1 VELYNYTIKPIYQL
15 ATDEK
20 SIQDFMTPSASPA
33 QIINGIKDYY
43 DVTTPEGAGHL
54 TGTIIL
60 TAAMIAIGAAS
71 ASSGAEAATS
81 DAADAGETLHRPY
94 LRVSTIDAI
103 KANSE
108 TIDGDFVDANSHE
121 VIEGDYQIGHKYGYE
136 FYKFKE
142 WAENINM
149 SQADFNDYMN
159 NPDFYQIEDPLSNMS
174 HAYEAPADIFY
185 GGN

>member
-20 SIQDFMTPSASPA
+20 SIQDFMTPSASPT

-54 TGTIIL
+54 TGTIVF
-60 TAAMIAIGAAS
+60 TAATMAIGAAS
-71 ASSGAEAATS
+71 AGSGVEAATS
-81 DAADAGETLHRPY
+81 NTADAGETLYRPY

-103 KANSE
+103 KAN
-108 TIDGDFVDANSHE
+108 TQTMDGNFLDPRGDI
-121 VIEGDYQIGHKYGYE
+121 IEGDYQIGHKYGYE
-136 FYKFKE
+136 FYKFKS
-142 WAENINM
+142 WAEGLNM
-149 SQADFNDYMN
+149 SQLDFNDYMN

-174 HAYEAPADIFY
+174 HKYEAPADIFY